1 MRVRLAFLVGAAV
14 IGAAAGWAHAQ
25 DLAPPF
31 RPPPEEPKPA
41 PKLTK
46 APQILKPVEPVY
58 PPAALAARIAADV
71 TMMIDIDATGHVTKV
86 EVTKPAGQGFDEAAR
101 DAVMQYLFS
110 PAEVDGKPS
119 PIRIGYTLHFV
130 PKEVEVQPD
139 GGAGAD
145 GGTGADGGAD
155 AAAPELPPPAPPP
168 PPDILVATGRFR
180 EKGTRDPL
188 PGAEVSVVIRSPE
201 GLDRPAVVVGGTDA
215 EGRFEVKGLP
225 GTGMRVIVS
234 DPRHEPCIKDLS
246 AAEVRSDKPAAID
259 CLVPKTGA
267 PLYETRVRAKK
278 PAPAVTKYELAQPE
292 LTTVPGTFGDPLR
305 VVQNLPGVA
314 RTPFG
319 IGALVIRGANP
330 GDSGIFV
337 EGHRIPLLYHFLI
350 GPGVLSPQL
359 IDRIDFFPGNFGV
372 DYGRVTA
379 GIVDVH
385 IRTSE
390 APRLHGLAD
399 VNLLHSEAFVEGP
412 IADGWTGSISA
423 RRSYI
428 DLLLPLVLPSNVT
441 TAAPVYYDY
450 QAGANRNVPGG
461 RLSLFAFGSNDS
473 LKVIS
478 TDPRQGNIDL
488 GLELGFHKLI
498 GIWTEALG
506 NWTNRLSPGVGYE
519 RVKFGAGAAAI
530 NQSAYILELRDE
542 LSRPIGKHLT
552 VRVGFDGQERFSSV
566 YFNLPVPPDSR
577 LYGDTVTMPQQ
588 RTIPLDTAAGGVY
601 ADATWDMGGGV
612 TVIPGIRSDGFRYVG
627 QNRLTFDPRLVVRW
641 KMSDKHTWK
650 AGAGIFHQMVDPQ
663 LLNPEFGN
671 PNLSPIW
678 ADQYSAG
685 FLRNLTEKIT
695 LDATLYYVRRHDLPV
710 PPPPFTSDGR
720 GRSYGMELILK
731 HDFTERFYG
740 WLAYTLSWSEQ
751 TVYAVGAPMGN
762 DMNVQDPNAPRQATW
777 FPTDFDQRNNLIAV
791 ASYALQKWRLGAR
804 FRLVSGAP
812 TTPMTEGAF
821 DADAGMDV
829 CRAGPTNSARKPTF
843 NQLDFRV
850 DRTWTFRAWQLGFY
864 ADLNNIYNAKNPEG
878 TIYDYR
884 CRTSLPI
891 RGVPFYPILGIRGMF

>member
-1 MRVRLAFLVGAAV
+1 MRARLAFLVAAIAIV
-14 IGAAAGWAHAQ
+14 VAVRSARSQ
-25 DLAPPF
+25 DLAPPTW
-31 RPPPEEPKPA
+31 RPAEEPKAA

-46 APQILKPVEPVY
+46 
-58 PPAALAARIAADV
+58 PPRISGDV
-71 TMMIDIDATGHVTKV
+71 TMTIDIDATGHVTKV
-86 EVTKPAGQGFDEAAR
+86 EATKPAGHGFDEAAR

-130 PKEVEVQPD
+130 PKQVATSPD
-139 GGAGAD
+139 GGVADAGPQAD
-145 GGTGADGGAD
+145 AGSD
-155 AAAPELPPPAPPP
+155 AAAEAAPPEPPAPPP
-168 PPDILVATGRFR
+168 PPNVLVATGRLR

-188 PGAEVSVVIRSPE
+188 AGAEVSVVARTPE

-215 EGRFEVKGLP
+215 DGRFEVKGQP
-225 GTGMRVIVS
+225 GVGIRVIVTE
-234 DPRHEPCIKDLS
+234 PRHEPCIRDLS
-246 AAEVRSDKPAAID
+246 PAEVRTEKRVEID
-259 CLVPKTGA
+259 CLVPKSGA
-267 PLYETRVRAKK
+267 PSYETTVHANK

-319 IGALVIRGANP
+319 LGALVIRGSAP

-359 IDRIDFFPGNFGV
+359 IDHIDFFPGNFGV
-372 DYGRVTA
+372 NYGRVTA
-379 GIVDVH
+379 GIVDVG
-385 IRTSE
+385 IRTAP

-399 VNLLHSEAFVEGP
+399 VNLLHSEAYVEGP

-428 DLLLPLVLPSNVT
+428 DLLLPLVLPNNVT

-450 QAGANRNVPGG
+450 QAGLNRNVPGG

-478 TDPRQGNIDL
+478 TDPRAGNIDL

-498 GIWTEALG
+498 AIWTEALG
-506 NWTNRLSPGVGYE
+506 NWTNRLSPGIGYE
-519 RVKFGAGAAAI
+519 RLQFGAGAAAI
-530 NQSAYILELRDE
+530 NQSAYIYALRDE
-542 LSRPIGKHLT
+542 LTRPLGKH
-552 VRVGFDGQERFSSV
+552 VNARVGFDGEVRRSALF
-566 YFNLPVPPDSR
+566 FDLPVMPDAR
-577 LYGDTVTMPQQ
+577 LYGDTIPMPQQ
-588 RTIPLDTAAGGVY
+588 RTVPLDTAAGGLF
-601 ADATWDMGGGV
+601 ADATWEPGGGL
-612 TVIPGIRSDGFRYVG
+612 TVIPGIRADGFRYVG
-627 QNRLTFDPRLVVRW
+627 QDRLTFDPRLVVRW
-641 KMSDKHTWK
+641 KMSDRHTWK

-663 LLNPEFGN
+663 LLNAELGN
-671 PNLSPIW
+671 PNLAPIW

-685 FLRNLTEKIT
+685 FVRTLRDKLT
-695 LDATLYYVRRHDLPV
+695 LDTTLYYVRRHDLPV

-740 WLAYTLSWSEQ
+740 WIAYTLSWSEQ
-751 TVYAVGAPMGN
+751 TVYAVGAPMGMN
-762 DMNVQDPNAPRQATW
+762 MNVQDPNAPRQATW
-777 FPTDFDQRNNLIAV
+777 FPTDFDQRHNLIAV
-791 ASYALQKWRLGAR
+791 ASYALKNYRLGAR
-804 FRLVSGAP
+804 FRLVTGAP
-812 TTPMTEGAF
+812 TTPMMEGAF
-821 DADAGMDV
+821 DADMGMDV

-843 NQLDFRV
+843 NQLDVRV
-850 DRTWTFRAWQLGFY
+850 DRTWTFRVWQLGFY
-864 ADLNNIYNAKNPEG
+864 VDLNNIYNAKNPEG

-891 RGVPFYPILGIRGMF
+891 RGVPLYPILGIRGMF